1 MSPSSPLSLD
11 MRSYGA
17 ESTTDRHG
25 FAQIVL
31 PLEGALVMEVGSR
44 GGRIGR
50 GELAFVETDLR
61 HDQTSDQPNRSFILD
76 LDPEDLSPHLREEL
90 GRRPFCA
97 LSPAANK
104 LVDFMALMAAQTDTR
119 PEALRPMVERPIVER
134 WAPLLFETLAG
145 SPPRARLR
153 LAGLM
158 TAVEAAPG
166 RNWSAASMA
175 SHAGLGVSRLHE
187 LFRQELDTTP
197 RAWLSE
203 LRVQKVREE
212 LGSGHVSIAELAYRF
227 GYCDQSALT
236 RAMRKATG
244 MPPAAYRRRMQDA
257 PSPLTP
263 GDRPEPASKPA

>member
-1 MSPSSPLSLD
+1 

-119 PEALRPMVERPIVER
+119 PETLHPMVER